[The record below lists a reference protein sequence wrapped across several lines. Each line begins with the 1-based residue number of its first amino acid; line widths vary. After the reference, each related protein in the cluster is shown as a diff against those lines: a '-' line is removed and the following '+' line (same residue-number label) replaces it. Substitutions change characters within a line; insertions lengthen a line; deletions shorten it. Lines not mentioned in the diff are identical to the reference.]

1 MAIRMQDCRSMCEPC
16 QCPRCRFEMHMSS
29 PLMNCQEKCTPSAK
43 CCNMGGLPKENQP
56 SFDNCQRPCWPKRLV
71 PQEVSQ
77 NFHQG
82 NPQKL
87 PQELPPNRNCQ
98 PLRKMIYGQHS
109 PGQANQ
115 EYRQQ
120 IPQQTSQQ
128 FSQQSPRKCCYQ
140 VPTQNLG
147 QQSPRNYLQRPPGI
161 LFQKHPINIY
171 QEDFEDD
178 HYNGM
183 RRRPCYCVTHEMGV
197 QTDETECKST
207 KDQIQSPTSE
217 EDKDSSVEYIAVTEL
232 TTKEVEVKHKTG
244 AKDIYTE
251 RIQSVTHFPTGARER
266 IAETPTGKK
275 LQEEKQENTI
285 IKDESKEDNM
295 TPLRTLRQSELE
307 SMVESAKAEVPKAD
321 SKAETGELL
330 YHQYETFERDFG
342 DTKETVRRS
351 TKKGRSAPGSPASRL
366 SKTRTPTP
374 RSATSRSPTSR
385 SATPRTATPRSATP
399 RSPISLTPSRGTP
412 SSHKSIY
419 RTPREDMSRSES
431 GRDISPPLSPQ
442 SSATKSEQNTS
453 IANNDD
459 ASSDNWDDKDEVM
472 TPEVP
477 KEEKRLPSEYDN
489 VSTVHVRVTNR
500 KEASVK
506 RPNGKKS
513 NDKITAVF
521 ESRVSQVLLKEQG
534 EKKPGGKN
542 PTEKNEQPKH
552 PSEKKPSE
560 RKPEEK
566 KPGANKPEKKK
577 SKSFPP
583 PKMEMKQGYPSNDLV
598 CRFANP
604 LKCRPTCRSFRFPC
618 SPSNP
623 FKSFNSFN
631 SFNSFKHCPSR
642 SPSTRQYDP
651 IYGFGSK
658 CIAYYCR

>member
-1 MAIRMQDCRSMCEPC
+1 MAIRMQDCRSMSEPC
-16 QCPRCRFEMHMSS
+16 QCPRCRFEMRMSS
-29 PLMNCQEKCTPSAK
+29 HLMNCQEKCTPSAK
-43 CCNMGGLPKENQP
+43 CCNMGGLPQENQP
-56 SFDNCQRPCWPKRLV
+56 SFDNCQRPCWPKRSV

-82 NPQKL
+82 NSQKL
-87 PQELPPNRNCQ
+87 PQESPLKWNCQ
-98 PLRKMIYGQHS
+98 PLRNIIYGQQS

-120 IPQQTSQQ
+120 NPQQTTQQ

-140 VPTQNLG
+140 VPPQNFC
-147 QQSPRNYLQRPPGI
+147 QQSPQNYFQTPPGI
-161 LFQKHPINIY
+161 LFHKHPGNVC

-178 HYNGM
+178 HYNGQNGM

-207 KDQIQSPTSE
+207 KDQSQSPTPE
-217 EDKDSSVEYIAVTEL
+217 EPKDPSVEYIAVTEF
-232 TTKEVEVKHKTG
+232 TTKEVEVKHHTG
-244 AKDIYTE
+244 AKDIYIE
-251 RIQSVTHFPTGARER
+251 RVQSVSHFPTTAREH
-266 IAETPTGKK
+266 ITETPTRKK
-275 LQEEKQENTI
+275 VQEEKHENNT
-285 IKDESKEDNM
+285 IKDESKEDNIV
-295 TPLRTLRQSELE
+295 PLRALRPSELE
-307 SMVESAKAEVPKAD
+307 PIMESAKAEVPKVD

-330 YHQYETFERDFG
+330 YYQYETFERDFG
-342 DTKETVRRS
+342 DSQETVKKS
-351 TKKGRSAPGSPASRL
+351 TKKGRSALGSPAPRL

-374 RSATSRSPTSR
+374 RSPISRSPTSR
-385 SATPRTATPRSATP
+385 SPGT
-399 RSPISLTPSRGTP
+399 RSPISLTPSRGSPT
-412 SSHKSIY
+412 SHKSIY

-453 IANNDD
+453 IGNDD
-459 ASSDNWDDKDEVM
+459 DTSSDNSDDKDEEIK
-472 TPEVP
+472 PEVP
-477 KEEKRLPSEYDN
+477 EEEERLPSDYDN

-506 RPNGKKS
+506 RPNGEKS

-521 ESRVSQVLLKEQG
+521 ESRVSEVLLKEQG
-534 EKKPGGKN
+534 EKKPG
-542 PTEKNEQPKH
+542 
-552 PSEKKPSE
+552 EKKPSKKNEGE
-560 RKPEEK
+560 RQPGEKKPEEK
-566 KPGANKPEKKK
+566 KPSANKPEKKK
-577 SKSFPP
+577 SKGLPP
-583 PKMEMKQGYPSNDLV
+583 PKMEMKRGYPSNDLV

-604 LKCRPTCRSFRFPC
+604 PKCKPTCRSFRFPC
-618 SPSNP
+618 PSSNP

-631 SFNSFKHCPSR
+631 SFNSFKQCPSR